1 MGRGYPMASRAD
13 QRGLARGAAHLRRI
27 RRGSRAHA
35 HGATMTVSTGT
46 RVPVEETRIALGR
59 PLRVALVHGRDE
71 ASRRAVAHLALASGA
86 EIVARIRATDPR
98 SFVEAAQALRDAKP
112 DVVVVQGGPNE
123 QTALAEL
130 LEALRLGC
138 GVQRPM
144 PRVFGLVDT
153 RVAHDLRTRA
163 SPFEFE
169 RFGTAS
175 EMVASLRALRARNGD
190 AVLRDAL
197 IENGARSLATT
208 TATLA
213 LAVDVTERSTSLV
226 LARPDGRIEA
236 AHFVPLGLGMGADH
250 AVVRASL
257 DNVRRWLPWPIDAP
271 ALLERVF
278 NRARLP
284 DVPATTE
291 AAVLLEMA
299 LAREAIAHALR
310 NAAEA
315 GFDLA
320 AMRSAPSILI
330 TGRVASF
337 PKAGQSLLV
346 LVDGLEPSAV
356 STVFREPD
364 EGRAERIGMVVS
376 VTTRGSA
383 KIRIVRASGRSV
395 ARVVPGSFGFAAA
408 GADVEV
414 AVNGKGVRGHGRS
427 GNLGVLID
435 ARGRPLVLPERD
447 AERIPAV
454 TRWHEALHAIAEDE
468 AST

>member
-1 MGRGYPMASRAD
+1 
-13 QRGLARGAAHLRRI
+13 
-27 RRGSRAHA
+27 
-35 HGATMTVSTGT
+35 
-46 RVPVEETRIALGR
+46 
-59 PLRVALVHGRDE
+59 VALVHGREE
-71 ASRRAVAHLALASGA
+71 ASRLAVVHLAVASGA
-86 EIVARIRATDPR
+86 EIVARVRATDPR

-112 DVVVVQGGPNE
+112 DVVVIHGGAKDE
-123 QTALAEL
+123 RALAEL

-138 GVQRPM
+138 GAQRPT
-144 PRVFGLVDT
+144 PRIFGLVDMG
-153 RVAHDLRTRA
+153 VAHALRLRA

-169 RFGTAS
+169 RFAAPS
-175 EMVASLRALRARNGD
+175 EMVEGLRDLRRAGD
-190 AVLRDAL
+190 RDVVLRDAL
-197 IENGARSLATT
+197 IEDGARSLATT
-208 TATLA
+208 NATKA

-226 LARPDGRIEA
+226 LAHPDGGIEA
-236 AHFVPLGLGMGADH
+236 AHLVPLGLGMGADH
-250 AVVRASL
+250 VVARASL

-315 GFDLA
+315 GFDVA

-346 LVDGLEPSAV
+346 LVDGLEPTAV

-383 KIRIVRASGRSV
+383 KIRIVRASGRSG
-395 ARVVPGSFGFAAA
+395 ARVVPGSFGFAAT

-454 TRWHEALHAIAEDE
+454 TRWHAALHAIAEDE